1 MFQDT
6 GRTRSPKCTL
16 GTLYMDAYSATVHSG
31 PLTCLT
37 ANGRQA
43 RTSTRSETPKADSV
57 VPIGHGGFCMS
68 IVASKK
74 VEARQKPPRDIIVCT
89 RRKNRPHVFVAVCRQ
104 CRYRK
109 SCKDFERYIQPYLF
123 DGNIRKRK
131 RRQQKK
137 V

>member
-1 MFQDT
+1 
-6 GRTRSPKCTL
+6 
-16 GTLYMDAYSATVHSG
+16 
-31 PLTCLT
+31 
-37 ANGRQA
+37 
-43 RTSTRSETPKADSV
+43 
-57 VPIGHGGFCMS
+57 MS

-74 VEARQKPPRDIIVCT
+74 VEARQKPPRDIIVCI
-89 RRKNRPHVFVAVCRQ
+89 AVCRQ